1 MALTTLALSVHVA
14 WWVRPYIRSLA
25 LVCWLTGMEPDMSRV
40 ERVLSRGIGIRS
52 A

>member
-1 MALTTLALSVHVA
+1 MAITTLSLSVHVA
-14 WWVRPYIRSLA
+14 WWVIPYIRSLA
-25 LVCWLTGMEPDMSRV
+25 LVCWLTGMEPDMGRV